1 LAISVSVIYPNSEGA
16 RFDMDYYVNSH
27 LKMVKDSWY
36 DLGMKSI
43 TIHKGIS
50 APKPG
55 TPPPFLVIGIMEF
68 DSIEDFYAA
77 GKSNGKEMAA
87 DLANFTNI
95 EPVVQI
101 NERAD

>member
-1 LAISVSVIYPNSEGA
+1 MAISVSVIYPNSEGA

-101 NERAD
+101 NERTD

>member
-1 LAISVSVIYPNSEGA
+1 MAITVSVIYPNSEDA
-16 RFDMDYYVNSH
+16 KFDMDYYVNSH
-27 LKMVKDSWY
+27 IKMVKESWF

-43 TIHKGIS
+43 AIHKGVS

-55 TPPPFLVIGIMEF
+55 TPPPYLAIGIMEF
-68 DSIEDFYAA
+68 DSVEDFYAA

-101 NERAD
+101 NELAD